1 MCYGCILI
9 SNYSVNNIM
18 ETPKEVVIYLTLTE
32 SHYYLP
38 FVEALNTSKS
48 SIFCYK
54 EYRIP
59 STLTEEA
66 IEECVKYVQKL
77 GKSCVVSFEDYTT
90 TAAAVVNKRLGY
102 PYPSLLSQIYCS
114 NKLLTRTLV
123 DDFDWFFGFNL
134 DHPVESV
141 LTKAHGHRCMLKPT
155 MLSGGKAAYRCNDA
169 ESLRIALQT
178 IRSDKDHCEKINE
191 QHAELVK
198 VLSQDNQ
205 EVAEQCTQ
213 YMIEE
218 LIEVSNTNTYQF
230 CMEAFITKEGKVIP
244 YSLVEELLFKNGMF
258 IGDLIPPIHLE
269 GSLQACEDYVI
280 DIGKKLHQLGFQN
293 QAFNI
298 EFWKLPNGKFRLI
311 EINPRTAT
319 PYDLLYEQ
327 YCGRGVLDDVVNLV
341 VHGKEPLQTPFSKLK
356 EQWPVHKGD
365 SNANYSFI
373 VNLTTRVTGKAT
385 NVFDYHNI
393 DEMFK
398 REAPL
403 FHRTPRDTVLTELNK
418 TYVGTSMVQIVVQ
431 GSWNHI
437 VTQAKDLRK
446 SFYKDC
452 SQCEESTEYPD
463 YFELV

>member
-1 MCYGCILI
+1 M
-9 SNYSVNNIM
+9 
-18 ETPKEVVIYLTLTE
+18 
-32 SHYYLP
+32 
-38 FVEALNTSKS
+38 
-48 SIFCYK
+48 
-54 EYRIP
+54 
-59 STLTEEA
+59 
-66 IEECVKYVQKL
+66 
-77 GKSCVVSFEDYTT
+77 
-90 TAAAVVNKRLGY
+90 
-102 PYPSLLSQIYCS
+102 
-114 NKLLTRTLV
+114 
-123 DDFDWFFGFNL
+123 
-134 DHPVESV
+134 
-141 LTKAHGHRCMLKPT
+141 
-155 MLSGGKAAYRCNDA
+155 
-169 ESLRIALQT
+169 
-178 IRSDKDHCEKINE
+178 
-191 QHAELVK
+191 
-198 VLSQDNQ
+198 
-205 EVAEQCTQ
+205 
-213 YMIEE
+213 
-218 LIEVSNTNTYQF
+218 
-230 CMEAFITKEGKVIP
+230 
-244 YSLVEELLFKNGMF
+244 
-258 IGDLIPPIHLE
+258 E

-446 SFYKDC
+446 SFYKDW